1 MLDSSRST
9 IEPDREALPHD
20 LQDMRLAP
28 YGPAPPE
35 VTPTREGGGPKR
47 VQDIH
52 APGQTAGGAR
62 PPGADGGRGGETP
75 PATPATP
82 PAASAPDPR
91 RTP

>member
-28 YGPAPPE
+28 YGPAPPD
-35 VTPTREGGGPKR
+35 VTPTHEANGSNGGGAKR

-52 APGQTAGGAR
+52 GPAP
-62 PPGADGGRGGETP
+62 DGGRGQEAPTP
-75 PATPATP
+75 RATP

-91 RTP
+91 RIP